1 MTQTSEIFDGFL
13 ANLGVDNGA
22 TIASRRDEITKA
34 LNKEFRSIEGST
46 DHKLM
51 VGSYGRWTAIRG
63 VSDLDLLFIVPP
75 SLRRGYEEDGGASR
89 ILKRTRE
96 AIQNRYPTTTVRVDR
111 LVVVVEF
118 ISFSFDVQ
126 PVFANDD
133 DSYSYPDTYAD
144 AWKVTKPRAE
154 IKAIRDEN
162 ETARGNLRRLC
173 RMTRSWKNKHGVVMG
188 GLLIDTL
195 ASRFFK
201 AEPDWAAEGSD
212 GFGLMCEAFFDFL
225 AQEPDHEFYA
235 AVGSGQRV
243 KVKKRFQSA
252 AADARDLASIAVGAR
267 DQKNEYAKWR
277 AVFGR
282 SVPKVQHAGEEAS
295 FSKFSDT
302 EEFIEDQFP
311 IDIRASLE
319 IDCTV
324 TQDGFRPQLL
334 RTLLRKSMP
343 LRPQKQLQFTIVE
356 CTVVEPF
363 VVRWKVLNRGAEAER
378 RDCIRGTLIEPNKGR
393 DRTEY
398 TSFRG
403 AHVVECYIIKAGVVI
418 ARASI
423 DVPISGT

>member
-1 MTQTSEIFDGFL
+1 M
-13 ANLGVDNGA
+13 
-22 TIASRRDEITKA
+22 RCDEITKA
-34 LNKEFRSIEGST
+34 LNKDFRGIESST

-63 VSDLDLLFIVPP
+63 VSDLDLLFIAPA
-75 SLRRGYEEDGGASR
+75 SLRSDYDKDGGAAR
-89 ILKRTRE
+89 ILQRTKR
-96 AIQNRYPTTTVRVDR
+96 AIQNRYPATTVRVDR

-118 ISFSFDVQ
+118 TSFSFDVQ

-133 DSYSYPDTYAD
+133 DSYSYPDTYSD

-154 IKAIRDEN
+154 IRAIREEN

-235 AVGSGQRV
+235 AIGSGQRV
-243 KVKKRFQSA
+243 KVKKRFQPA
-252 AADARDLASIAVGAR
+252 AADARDLASIAIGAR
-267 DQKNEYAKWR
+267 DQRNEYAKWR

-282 SVPKVQHAGEEAS
+282 SVPKIQHAGEEAS
-295 FSKFSDT
+295 FSKFRHT
-302 EEFIEDQFP
+302 EEFVEDRFP
-311 IDIRASLE
+311 VDIRASLE

-324 TQDGFRPQLL
+324 TQDGFRPQFL
-334 RTLLRKSMP
+334 RTLLRKALP
-343 LRPQKQLQFTIVE
+343 LRPRKKLQFTIVE
-356 CTVVEPF
+356 CTVVEPYD
-363 VVRWKVLNRGAEAER
+363 VRWKVLNRGTEAER
-378 RDCIRGTLIEPNKGR
+378 RDCIRGTLVEANEGR

-398 TSFRG
+398 TVFRG
-403 AHVVECYIIKAGVVI
+403 EHVVECYIIKTGVVV
-418 ARASI
+418 ARSSI
-423 DVPISGT
+423 EVPISGS